1 MNKTIFL
8 FAFAAFYTNA
18 SISQPQ
24 IEISSEREFGIFFQ
38 QEVLKSRD
46 TIEKTVKRYDV
57 LYVRFKI
64 TEDGVPDSILFS
76 VKQPAV
82 LIEVIKSA
90 LSMIKLNTKGIEKN
104 TSYYYVLPVNYD
116 FTPDIKPGEDAL
128 TSLFARAEKIDES
141 NWQSFLNFD
150 NNDLFKA
157 DGSAKGLWGIKCVL
171 LPPVK
176 VTRHNTFSNSTQTFQ

>member
-46 TIEKTVKRYDV
+46 TIEKTVKRHDV

-64 TEDGVPDSILFS
+64 TENGIPDSILFS

-90 LSMIKLNTKGIEKN
+90 LSKIKLNMKGIEKN
-104 TSYYYVLPVNYD
+104 TSYYVLPVNYN

-128 TSLFARAEKIDES
+128 TSLLARAEKIDES
-141 NWQSFLNFD
+141 NWQSYLNFD
-150 NNDLFKA
+150 NNGLFKA
-157 DGSAKGLWGIKCVL
+157 DESAKGLWGIKCVL